1 MDEIDARCKEY
12 KRLGCHFAKWRM
24 WIKIRA
30 ATGAPSDLAINEGA
44 RSLAMYALICQA
56 NGIVPI
62 VEPDI
67 DRSGMLILKEFCF
80 GSPCML
86 TFGSSPK
93 SVICAGF
100 FEAGPREKF
109 VQSSSFYT

>member
-1 MDEIDARCKEY
+1 MLSNNTFVTMVQIHQGMDEMDARCKEY

-67 DRSGMLILKEFCF
+67 DRSGELLQDF
-80 GSPCML
+80 
-86 TFGSSPK
+86 
-93 SVICAGF
+93 A
-100 FEAGPREKF
+100 R
-109 VQSSSFYT
+109 

>member
-1 MDEIDARCKEY
+1 MDEMDARCKEY

-24 WIKIRA
+24 WIKIRPD
-30 ATGAPSDLAINEGA
+30 TGAPSDLAINEGA

-67 DRSGMLILKEFCF
+67 DRSGNSWFHTESKDKTHLKWM
-80 GSPCML
+80 S
-86 TFGSSPK
+86 
-93 SVICAGF
+93 
-100 FEAGPREKF
+100 
-109 VQSSSFYT
+109 Y